1 MPSQKLLVL
10 FAGLLLMLPV
20 GLLAQNTP
28 ASQENQNT
36 QQNSPNNNQ
45 GDMNNYGRQNNVP
58 NNNQSNMGNNG
69 QQNMENNGEPQ
80 QLIDPALI
88 YNDKNPG
95 NWVGKTV
102 TLKNVMVQDTNKG
115 GNFWVGQNGHHR
127 LLVVKPENN
136 PNARALQVHKGDI
149 VTVTGTVQPAS
160 QYAAQETGARKG
172 SMHDA
177 EDSSGVFLK
186 ASDLSIS
193 SSTHR

>member
-1 MPSQKLLVL
+1 MRSQRLLVL

-28 ASQENQNT
+28 TSQDNQNT
-36 QQNSPNNNQ
+36 PQNSPNNGQ
-45 GDMNNYGRQNNVP
+45 GDMSNYGRQNNAP
-58 NNNQSNMGNNG
+58 NGQSNMGNNG
-69 QQNMENNGEPQ
+69 QQTMENNGEPQ

-95 NWVGKTV
+95 SWVGKTV

-127 LLVVKPENN
+127 ILVVKPEDN
-136 PNARALQVHKGDI
+136 PNAKALQVHKGDI

-160 QYAAQETGARKG
+160 KYEAKETGTRKG
-172 SMHDA
+172 SMQDA
-177 EDSSGVFLK
+177 ESSSGVFLQ
-186 ASDLSIS
+186 ASNLSIS
-193 SSTHR
+193 SSTHQ